1 MRDVKRAETSGFRN
15 INVLQPGDDVTRK
28 GDSDNKLPLSR
39 LKFDGQIAQK
49 QLNVLFFFFF
59 SSMQKY

>member
-15 INVLQPGDDVTRK
+15 INVQPSDNVTRK
-28 GDSDNKLPLSR
+28 GDSNNKLPVIR

-49 QLNVLFFFFF
+49 QLNVLFFP
-59 SSMQKY
+59 SMLKY